1 MNGQIESK
9 NVLQV
14 NIGMDVI
21 YVIMIWPKCYITIE
35 ILVAIYLIKQLPLI
49 DFTELIL

>member
-21 YVIMIWPKCYITIE
+21 YVIMAK
-35 ILVAIYLIKQLPLI
+35 ILHIY
-49 DFTELIL
+49 